1 MGEELPLSNGRILED
16 KKRED
21 FIEKMVSFA
30 RNDMLCPDAQ
40 LGRFRVELRLA
51 LADLLD

>member
-21 FIEKMVSFA
+21 CIEDIVSYA
-30 RNDMLCPDAQ
+30 RNDMMCPDSQ
-40 LGRFRVELRLA
+40 LAGLRVKLRLA